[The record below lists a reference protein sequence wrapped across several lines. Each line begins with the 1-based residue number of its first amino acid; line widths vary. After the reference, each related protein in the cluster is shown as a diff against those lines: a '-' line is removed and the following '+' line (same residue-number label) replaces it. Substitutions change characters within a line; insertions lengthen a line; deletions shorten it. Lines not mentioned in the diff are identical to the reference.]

1 VEIWKKQKW
10 DIKENKRDMRRQQMR
25 TAKVDRKTKETD
37 IKVTLNL
44 DGEGKYTIDTSIPFL
59 DHMLSLMCRHGLF
72 DMKIKAKGDID
83 VDYHHT
89 VEDIGIV
96 FGKTVK
102 QALANMKGISR
113 YGQASVPMDE
123 AIASVSLDI
132 SGRPYLVY
140 KVEFPKRS
148 KIKNFDPDLIE
159 DFLQAFVSNSG
170 ITLHVESP
178 YGRNTH
184 HIIEAIFKALGRA
197 LKHAVLIDP
206 RVKGVPSTK
215 KCLG

>member
-1 VEIWKKQKW
+1 
-10 DIKENKRDMRRQQMR
+10 MR
-25 TAKVDRKTKETD
+25 TAKVERKTKETD
-37 IKVTLNL
+37 IKLSINL
-44 DGEGKYTIDTSIPFL
+44 DGEGKYTIDTSIPFI
-59 DHMLSLMCRHGLF
+59 DHMLSLMSKHGLF
-72 DMKIKAKGDID
+72 DMKIKARGDTD

-96 FGKTVK
+96 LGKAVK
-102 QALANMKGISR
+102 QALGNMKGISR

-123 AIASVSLDI
+123 ALAAVSLDI

-140 KVEFPKRS
+140 RVGFPKKS
-148 KIKNFDPDLIE
+148 KIKNFDADLIE
-159 DFLQAFVSNSG
+159 DFLQAFAGNCSV
-170 ITLHVESP
+170 TLHVESP

-197 LKHAVLIDP
+197 LRQAVSIDP

-215 KCLG
+215 RRLG